1 MREIKFQVVVGNKI
15 VAHEFSNPAFN
26 MGDWSH
32 VLVADGKDAVIRPG
46 GYTALNLD
54 PVIRRQYI
62 DKKDKNGEEIYEG
75 DIVHTF
81 SRVGRGFRDRGI
93 DKVRYSDITA
103 RWYPLDLVV
112 TEMCEVIGNI
122 WENPDLISR
131 RYER

>member
-1 MREIKFQVVVGNKI
+1 MREIKFIWVCRNK
-15 VAHEFSNPAFN
+15 HFN
-26 MGDWSH
+26 EIHRVELTDTM
-32 VLVADGKDAVIRPG
+32 LLKGKYPSWIATDNCEIIAKIIPLG
-46 GYTALNLD
+46 S
-54 PVIRRQYI
+54 
-62 DKKDKNGEEIYEG
+62 KDKNGKEIYEG

-122 WENPDLISR
+122 WENPDLI
-131 RYER
+131 